1 MSLGGL
7 GLKHNSFIG
16 SAFFYSNLSEM
27 RPFVKQKE
35 APASAPIVDNSGGMW
50 LKYIDALRSQA
61 KFHSGMSGKDAMPA
75 KKQWIKA
82 LVADTDGQIFELD
95 GYAAVG
101 MAGDARLQP
110 LTTADTINM
119 PYGGELMLLPG
130 RRPLV
135 YRIADGV
142 IEELAENPYAPGEPV
157 FPVALFNSPGY
168 VNTWTAAY
176 REAQE
181 ARLLPLFAYAAVGWH
196 RGRFRTAALCVDR
209 ERRQDLRLMP
219 RDRVAAGVEAMRRM
233 LPGNRLRRHLETC
246 ALHYGCPAGKNFFL
260 GRCEAPLPTART
272 CNARCLGCISL
283 QPEGDISSCQQRIA
297 FTPTPAEIAQVA
309 LAHIRR
315 VRRPVVSF
323 GQGCEGDP
331 LLAADVIAPA
341 IARIRRGTRRGT
353 INLNTNASLPDALE
367 KLIDAGLDSL
377 RVSMNSVRPKTYSA
391 YFRPAGYRFE
401 DVLTSIDRALSRGCH
416 VAINYL
422 NCPGFTDSAAE
433 ATALEHFLG
442 AHPIHL
448 IQWRNL
454 NYDPLRYCRAM
465 ASAEAGGPPMGM
477 ERMLARI
484 RQRFP
489 RLRHGYFNP
498 HLGRSWKADG
508 GPARQTKQ

>member
-1 MSLGGL
+1 
-7 GLKHNSFIG
+7 
-16 SAFFYSNLSEM
+16 
-27 RPFVKQKE
+27 
-35 APASAPIVDNSGGMW
+35 
-50 LKYIDALRSQA
+50 
-61 KFHSGMSGKDAMPA
+61 MPRNH
-75 KKQWIKA
+75 QWIKA
-82 LVADTDGQIFELD
+82 LAADTDGRIFELE

-101 MAGDARLQP
+101 MAGDARLRP
-110 LTTADTINM
+110 LTAADTINL

-135 YRIADGV
+135 YHIADGA
-142 IEELAENPYAPGEPV
+142 IEELAENPYAPGEPL
-157 FPVALFNSPGY
+157 FPVAVFNSPGY

-181 ARLLPLFAYAAVGWH
+181 ARLLPLFSYAAVGWH
-196 RGRFRTAALCVDR
+196 RGRFRTAALRVDR

-219 RDRVAAGVEAMRRM
+219 RERVEAGVEEMRRA

-246 ALHYGCPAGKNFFL
+246 ALQYGCPAGKNFFL

-297 FTPTPAEIAQVA
+297 FTPTPLEIAQVA

-331 LLAADVIAPA
+331 LMAADVIAPA
-341 IARIRRGTRRGT
+341 IARMRRDTRRGT
-353 INLNTNASLPDALE
+353 INLNTNASLPHVLE

-377 RVSMNSVRPKTYSA
+377 RVSMNSVRPETYNA
-391 YFRPAGYRFE
+391 YFRPAGYRFR
-401 DVLTSIDRALSRGCH
+401 DVLASIDLALSRGCH

-433 ATALEHFLG
+433 AEALERFLE

-454 NYDPLRYCRAM
+454 NYDPLRYCRTM
-465 ASAEAGGPPMGM
+465 ATAAPGGPPMGM
-477 ERMLARI
+477 DRLLARI
-484 RQRFP
+484 GRRFP

-498 HLGRSWKADG
+498 YLGRSRKAAG
-508 GPARQTKQ
+508 HPASQTKQ